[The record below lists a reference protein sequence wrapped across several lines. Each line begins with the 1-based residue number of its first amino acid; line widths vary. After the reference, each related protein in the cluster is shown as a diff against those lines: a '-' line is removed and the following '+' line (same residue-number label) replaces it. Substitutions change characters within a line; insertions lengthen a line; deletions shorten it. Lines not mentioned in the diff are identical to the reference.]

1 MKSILNNRGYLIRV
15 KCHFVFL
22 ILFFAVMNG
31 HAQSAQKENLSEK
44 EAADRIAIKNL
55 IDGYSHDADRREA
68 EKQAGLF
75 TPDGEIEV
83 FQGEPGVNKA
93 TALIK
98 GSKDLTAGFQT
109 LRKYDI
115 TMHFNGQSTIQLK
128 GDTATGETYCLAHH
142 IWKENGQR
150 MLMVMGIRYY
160 DTFVRIGGQWY
171 FAKRQL
177 IFDWID
183 KRPSKSEN

>member
-1 MKSILNNRGYLIRV
+1 MKSILNNSGSLIRV

-98 GSKDLTAGFQT
+98 GRKDLIVGFQT
-109 LRKYDI
+109 LKKYDI
-115 TMHFNGQSTIQLK
+115 TMHFNGQ
-128 GDTATGETYCLAHH
+128 
-142 IWKENGQR
+142 R
-150 MLMVMGIRYY
+150 
-160 DTFVRIGGQWY
+160 
-171 FAKRQL
+171 
-177 IFDWID
+177 
-183 KRPSKSEN
+183 